1 MTSTVPKDQPFALE
15 GQDRDE
21 LTGLYTRAA
30 ANLIVRAGVREA
42 NEKDGAI
49 SIALLDVDR
58 FEAFDEEHGLMA
70 GDALLRRVAGVLV
83 TSDTGAEAIARYSRD
98 TFLLI
103 FPGKEPEDALLVA
116 ERTRAFFDANPPTLE
131 VKGKKLQVQV
141 SLSSGV
147 ASFPSQAHDDRD
159 LLRKA
164 QGALLRAKEMGRG
177 RTNLWQRSKETRMY
191 LKTSYFAQTQLDQLS
206 ELADELSRSEAS
218 LLREALDDL
227 LWKYYSRRVRTVDT
241 PGEGG
246 EEKR

>member
-1 MTSTVPKDQPFALE
+1 MTSESKNN
-15 GQDRDE
+15 GQDAWGDLERDE
-21 LTGLYTRAA
+21 LTGLLTRAA
-30 ANLIVRAGVREA
+30 ANLIIQSGVESA
-42 NEKDGAI
+42 EETGEVI
-49 SIALLDVDR
+49 SVALLDVDR

-70 GDALLRRVAGVLV
+70 GDALLKRVAGVLV
-83 TSDTGAEAIARYSRD
+83 SSGTGAGAIARYSRD

-103 FPGKEPEDALLVA
+103 FPGKESEDALLAA
-116 ERTRAFFDANPPTLE
+116 ERARSYFDTNPLVLNIKDETHR
-131 VKGKKLQVQV
+131 VKI

-147 ASFPSQAHDDRD
+147 ASFPVQAHDDRD

-164 QGALLRAKEMGRG
+164 QGALFRAKEMGRG

-191 LKTSYFAQTQLDQLS
+191 LKTSYFAQTQLGQLS

-227 LWKYYSRRVRTVDT
+227 LWKYYSRRVRSVA
-241 PGEGG
+241 GLKEGR